1 MCFWPLLTV
10 AIVRAQ
16 AAVVRELGFV
26 QGAQTRNRR
35 APIETKKHAAWA
47 RDRQP

>member
-10 AIVRAQ
+10 AIVQAQ
-16 AAVVRELGFV
+16 AAVVRELGVV
-26 QGAQTRNRR
+26 QAQTRNRR

>member
-1 MCFWPLLTV
+1 MCFSPFLTV

-16 AAVVRELGFV
+16 AAVVREFGIV
-26 QGAQTRNRR
+26 HGAQTRNRR

-47 RDRQP
+47 RDREP